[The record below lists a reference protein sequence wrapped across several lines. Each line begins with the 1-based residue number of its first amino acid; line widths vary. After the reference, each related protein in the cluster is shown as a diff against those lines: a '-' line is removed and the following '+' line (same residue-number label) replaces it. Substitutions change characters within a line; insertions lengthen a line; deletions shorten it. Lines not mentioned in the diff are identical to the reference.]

1 MTNAEAAAILD
12 EIADLLDI
20 SGADSFRVRSYRRAA
35 ESVGSWAE
43 EIEDIYQEQGL
54 NGLQALPG
62 VGKSTAQ
69 KLEELLTTG
78 QISYHHELL
87 AQFPDGI
94 LELLRV
100 PGLGP
105 RTVAVLY
112 SEREIADIDELEEA
126 ARRQELRDLPG
137 LGAKS
142 EQKILASI
150 ERYRQGMERA
160 LLGDILP
167 IGEQLVAYLR
177 DHPQVIAAELAG
189 SARRRRATVGDL
201 DVLASSNH
209 PEEVCRDFAQSGQLA
224 EVTMAGET
232 KVSGLLLG
240 GRSVD
245 LRVVPPDSYGA
256 ALQYFTGSQ
265 AHGVALRTRAQKMN
279 LTINEYGVFKQHNE
293 EIGEKVAGHSEESV
307 YEAVGVDWI
316 PPELREDR
324 GEIEAAAHGKLPRLI
339 QLKQI
344 RGDLHLH
351 TTASDGRLT
360 LEEMA
365 EGCRQRGYSYV
376 GITDHSPALSVA
388 GGLKAAEILEQA
400 ARIAKLNHRYEEQGM
415 KFRILAGLEADI
427 LGEGQVDVPEEA
439 FAVLD
444 FVIGAVHQGFSPDAD
459 RMTARVIAA
468 LQSGRIDILA
478 HPTGRLLLQREPYG
492 LHLAEVIQAAGE
504 RSVAVEINANPHRLD
519 LDDIHARFAQ
529 DNGTLLSINTDAH
542 DLAHL
547 DFMQYG
553 VYTARRGWIERKS
566 VINTWTF
573 RQLQKWLE
581 ERRR

>member
-1 MTNAEAAAILD
+1 MTNAEVAAILD

-20 SGADSFRVRSYRRAA
+20 SGADSFRVRSYWRAA

-43 EIEDIYQEQGL
+43 EIEDVYHEQGL

-78 QISYHHELL
+78 QISYHQELL

-105 RTVAVLY
+105 RTVSVLY
-112 SEREIADIDELEEA
+112 SELEIADIDELEEA

-137 LGAKS
+137 LGTKS
-142 EQKILASI
+142 EEKILASI

-177 DHPQVIAAELAG
+177 DHPLVIAAELAG

-232 KVSGLLLG
+232 KVSGLLAG

-279 LTINEYGVFKQHNE
+279 LTINEYGVFEQHND
-293 EIGEKVAGHSEESV
+293 EIGEKVGGDSEESV
-307 YEAVGVDWI
+307 YEAVRVDWI

-324 GEIEAAAHGKLPRLI
+324 GEIEAAAQGKLPRLI
-339 QLKQI
+339 ELKQI
-344 RGDLHLH
+344 RGDLHVH
-351 TTASDGRLT
+351 TTGSDGKLT
-360 LEEMA
+360 VEEMA
-365 EGCRQRGYSYV
+365 EACRQRGYSYV

-400 ARIAKLNHRYEEQGM
+400 ARIARLNQRYEEQGM

-459 RMTARVIAA
+459 RMTARVVTA

-492 LHLAEVIQAAGE
+492 LHLPEVIQVAGE
-504 RSVAVEINANPHRLD
+504 RAVAVEINANPHRLD

-542 DLAHL
+542 DLAHV

-573 RQLQKWLE
+573 RQLKKWLE
-581 ERRR
+581 ERRK